1 VFGRGSISL
10 LFQGADGMTIY
21 KVCDDTAWR
30 GALTEGFYIGSDDDA
45 RDGYIHLSAA
55 PQLQGTLAK
64 YFSARSDLVLVAVD
78 EAALGPNLRW
88 EASRGGA
95 LFPHIYGVL
104 PMAAV
109 RWWTA
114 LPLGADGVHA
124 LPQEVV

>member
-1 VFGRGSISL
+1 
-10 LFQGADGMTIY
+10 
-21 KVCDDTAWR
+21 
-30 GALTEGFYIGSDDDA
+30 
-45 RDGYIHLSAA
+45 
-55 PQLQGTLAK
+55 
-64 YFSARSDLVLVAVD
+64 VAVD